1 MVPPARS
8 RSDEIDGNLVVMSGA
23 GAVRPQSLVWLALH
37 TVAGTMDTC
46 GVSWWQSGSESLLTS
61 LLGTS
66 ARSLLGNLAV
76 QHVNRTDA
84 RPAQYFPS
92 SLDTKAGAVRAWGST
107 WSWVGAPASGNSA
120 ATRLGKSA
128 ELGDILMISDVCSSS
143 TSVPTTSTS
152 ASWAR
157 IFSPTSLYRLALI
170 SFEPPPPPLPL
181 SPPPPALEPVQAA
194 SSGPRL
200 SPPSTPSPPPLWT
213 MATFYDQSLA
223 PLKYDDGG
231 TLLSRIAA
239 TATSW
244 GRLGHWCDVATPRLS
259 SISLSSA
266 SRLFGFAQPV
276 APRRSARIAA
286 RG

>member
-8 RSDEIDGNLVVMSGA
+8 RSEEIDGNSAVVSA
-23 GAVRPQSLVWLALH
+23 GAVRLAPHSFPASARYGSQHHGHLRGVV
-37 TVAGTMDTC
+37 VAGRARAPA
-46 GVSWWQSGSESLLTS
+46 QS

-66 ARSLLGNLAV
+66 AGSLLGTSAV
-76 QHVNRTDA
+76 Q
-84 RPAQYFPS
+84 PC
-92 SLDTKAGAVRAWGST
+92 ST
-107 WSWVGAPASGNSA
+107 I
-120 ATRLGKSA
+120 R
-128 ELGDILMISDVCSSS
+128 MISAVCSSS
-143 TSVPTTSTS
+143 APTTSTS

>member
-23 GAVRPQSLVWLALH
+23 GAVRPHSLVWLALD

-66 ARSLLGNLAV
+66 ARSLLGNSAV

-84 RPAQYFPS
+84 CPAQYFPS

-128 ELGDILMISDVCSSS
+128 ELGDIRMISDVCSSS

-181 SPPPPALEPVQAA
+181 SPPPPALEPVQLPACLLW
-194 SSGPRL
+194 SSLDPGSRHHQL
-200 SPPSTPSPPPLWT
+200 HRRRRSGRWQPSTTRAL
-213 MATFYDQSLA
+213 
-223 PLKYDDGG
+223 
-231 TLLSRIAA
+231 
-239 TATSW
+239 
-244 GRLGHWCDVATPRLS
+244 
-259 SISLSSA
+259 
-266 SRLFGFAQPV
+266 
-276 APRRSARIAA
+276 RR
-286 RG
+286 

>member
-1 MVPPARS
+1 
-8 RSDEIDGNLVVMSGA
+8 MSA
-23 GAVRPQSLVWLALH
+23 GAVAAVRSHSFPASARYGSQHHGHLRGVV
-37 TVAGTMDTC
+37 VAGRARAPA
-46 GVSWWQSGSESLLTS
+46 QS

-66 ARSLLGNLAV
+66 AGSLLGTSGSAV
-76 QHVNRTDA
+76 QPCSMIR
-84 RPAQYFPS
+84 
-92 SLDTKAGAVRAWGST
+92 
-107 WSWVGAPASGNSA
+107 
-120 ATRLGKSA
+120 
-128 ELGDILMISDVCSSS
+128 MISAVCSSS
-143 TSVPTTSTS
+143 APTTSTS

-157 IFSPTSLYRLALI
+157 IFIDDFISPSPLYRLAII
-170 SFEPPPPPLPL
+170 SCEPP
-181 SPPPPALEPVQAA
+181 SPPPPALEPVKFPARENV
-194 SSGPRL
+194 GRLL

-213 MATFYDQSLA
+213 MATFYDQSFA